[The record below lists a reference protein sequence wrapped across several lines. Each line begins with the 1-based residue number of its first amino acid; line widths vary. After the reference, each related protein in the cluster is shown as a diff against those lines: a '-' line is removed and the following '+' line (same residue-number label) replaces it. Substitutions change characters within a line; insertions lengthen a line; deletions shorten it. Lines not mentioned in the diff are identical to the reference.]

1 MALHAQIN
9 WEIRNPSDT
18 SEPVRSATISNQRKQ
33 AWPVNEIMLFS
44 LLNSDRSG
52 VEIADLCGVGQTQ
65 IAQLRD
71 FYEM

>member
-9 WEIRNPSDT
+9 WKIRNSSDT
-18 SEPVRSATISNQRKQ
+18 TEAVRSATISNQRKQ
-33 AWPVNEIMLFS
+33 TWPVNEIMLFS
-44 LLNSDRSG
+44 LLNSGRSG